1 MVTLIARITALSLL
15 TTLCTT
21 AALAQSMDK
30 KTQDVTASR
39 VIPHP
44 AEAIWEVIAA
54 DYGRVAESHPKIV
67 SSDYLHDS
75 LEGGLDVER
84 SCWFNDKGTQ
94 TLHEQITSWDPEHYT
109 FTNRILEVQG
119 FPIDIDNTEAT
130 YRVEDLGD
138 GTSRVVMDMAFRAKP
153 AMMTGM
159 MKGPFKSL
167 LNDYL
172 IAVEH
177 NLSTGEKVTR
187 DNFKDIA
194 TLYR

>member
-1 MVTLIARITALSLL
+1 MNGLTSRFALAILITAVAPRPAS
-15 TTLCTT
+15 
-21 AALAQSMDK
+21 AQSMDK
-30 KTQDVTASR
+30 KTATVSVSR
-39 VIPHP
+39 VVPHT
-44 AEAIWEVIAA
+44 ADAVWEVIAG
-54 DYGRVAESHPKIV
+54 DYGRIADSHPRIIR
-67 SSDYLHDS
+67 SEYEHDT
-75 LEGGLDVER
+75 LEGGLGVER

-94 TLHEQITSWDPEHYT
+94 TLHEQITAWDPANFT
-109 FTNRILEVQG
+109 FTNRIVEANG
-119 FPIDIDNTEAT
+119 FPIDADNTEAI

-138 GTSRVVMDMAFRAKP
+138 GTSRISMDMAFRATP
-153 AMMTGM
+153 AMMSGM

-177 NLSTGEKVTR
+177 NLTTGDAVTR